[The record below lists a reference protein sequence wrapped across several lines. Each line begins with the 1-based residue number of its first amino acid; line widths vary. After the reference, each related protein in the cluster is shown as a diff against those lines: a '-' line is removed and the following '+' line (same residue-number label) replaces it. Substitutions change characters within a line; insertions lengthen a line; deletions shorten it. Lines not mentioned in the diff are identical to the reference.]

1 MIIGNGLL
9 ANALK
14 PYDRE
19 DVVFLAFGVSD
30 SKCTDSAA
38 FEREALTVVEH
49 IGKNPDKLHVYF
61 STFSIHDPAMKENMY
76 VRRKLTFEQMLSG
89 ISRRYLI
96 VRISNLVGRG
106 GNPSNVF
113 NFFLHAIHEGKPFK
127 LWADA
132 TRNLILAEDAAR
144 ILDDILENSL
154 DEKLNSVVHL
164 YNPRDYSV
172 PDIVH
177 GMEAFMGKKGVYER
191 VEKKSEAHVNDPL
204 AVTEFSRLG
213 ISTDNYLERILE
225 THFAEYKA
233 KTTAAP

>member
-1 MIIGNGLL
+1 MIVGNGLL

-19 DVVFLAFGVSD
+19 DVLFLAFGVSD

-38 FEREALTVVEH
+38 FEREAMTVVEH

-76 VRRKLTFEQMLSG
+76 VRRKLTFEQMIAE

-106 GNPSNVF
+106 GNPNNVF
-113 NFFLHAIHEGKPFK
+113 NFFLRAIQDGTPFK
-127 LWADA
+127 LWASA

-144 ILDDILENSL
+144 ILDDILENSM
-154 DEKLNSVVHL
+154 DEKLNSIVHL
-164 YNPRDYSV
+164 YNPRDYAV
-172 PDIVH
+172 VDIVQ
-177 GMEAFMGKKGVYER
+177 GLESFMGKKGVYEL
-191 VEKKSEAHVNDPL
+191 VNKKSEAHVNDPL
-204 AVTEFSRLG
+204 ALTEFSRLG
-213 ISTDNYLERILE
+213 INTDNYLERILE
-225 THFAEYKA
+225 THFSEYKA
-233 KTTAAP
+233 KVQAAP